1 MYEMFLQRQ
10 SPKNAGKE
18 KLHFGLFLGLFF
30 CSIITYMIDEMA
42 IYLKALEFQ
51 GLFRILGAKN
61 IFHFYGCEIP
71 KSETRTS
78 DFIEIVEKMII
89 K

>member
-1 MYEMFLQRQ
+1 MKANKTGHFRF
-10 SPKNAGKE
+10 PKNPFRQLK
-18 KLHFGLFLGLFF
+18 
-30 CSIITYMIDEMA
+30 TYMIDEMA

>member
-1 MYEMFLQRQ
+1 
-10 SPKNAGKE
+10 
-18 KLHFGLFLGLFF
+18 
-30 CSIITYMIDEMA
+30 MIDEMA
-42 IYLKALEFQ
+42 IYLKAPDFQ
-51 GLFRILGAKN
+51 GLFRISEAKN

-71 KSETRTS
+71 TSETRTC

>member
-1 MYEMFLQRQ
+1 M
-10 SPKNAGKE
+10 P
-18 KLHFGLFLGLFF
+18 
-30 CSIITYMIDEMA
+30 
-42 IYLKALEFQ
+42 IYLKALVFQ
-51 GLFRILGAKN
+51 GLFRISGVKN

-71 KSETRTS
+71 TSETRTG

>member
-1 MYEMFLQRQ
+1 
-10 SPKNAGKE
+10 
-18 KLHFGLFLGLFF
+18 
-30 CSIITYMIDEMA
+30 MIDEMA
-42 IYLKALEFQ
+42 IYLKALEIQ

-89 K
+89 N

>member
-1 MYEMFLQRQ
+1 
-10 SPKNAGKE
+10 
-18 KLHFGLFLGLFF
+18 
-30 CSIITYMIDEMA
+30 MIDEMA
-42 IYLKALEFQ
+42 IYLKTLEFQ
-51 GLFRILGAKN
+51 GFFRILEAKN

-71 KSETRTS
+71 KSETRTG

>member
-10 SPKNAGKE
+10 SPKKAGKE
-18 KLHFGLFLGLFF
+18 KLHFGLFLGLLF
-30 CSIITYMIDEMA
+30 CSIITSKIDEMA

-51 GLFRILGAKN
+51 GLFCILGAKN

-71 KSETRTS
+71 TSETRTC
-78 DFIEIVEKMII
+78 DF
-89 K
+89 